1 MPAIRRVELSED
13 DRRKLEA
20 LLRAGTT
27 EQRMAKRVRIVLTAA
42 EGLNNQDVARRCQ
55 CNVHTAKLWRNRW
68 LDQGGLQGLKD
79 TPGRGRKK
87 VYVEDKEAQI
97 LAATLEG
104 PEEPLTHWSARRL
117 AKRLGVPKSTILRV
131 WKRNGLQP
139 HRQETFKYSNDPL
152 LEEKVIDVL
161 GLYLDPPE
169 KAVVLSVDEKAR
181 IQALERT
188 QAALP
193 MRPGNPETRTHDY
206 KCHGTTTLF
215 SALNVA
221 TGKVIGHFEDQ
232 HRHQELLRFLQ
243 TIDEHYPE
251 GEIHVIMDNYSPHK
265 HPNVKEWFARRPRYH
280 VHFTPTSASWMNQV
294 ETWFSLLTR
303 LAIRRASF
311 KSVEALMQAINRFID
326 HWNEESTPFKWVK
339 SADEILAK
347 AVR

>member
-27 EQRMAKRVRIVLTAA
+27 EQRMAKRVRIVLAA
-42 EGLNNQDVARRCQ
+42 ADGLNNQTVARRCQ

-68 LDQGGLQGLKD
+68 LDQGLQGLKD

-152 LEEKVIDVL
+152 LEEKVIDVV

-169 KAVVLSVDEKAR
+169 KAVVLSVDEKPR

-206 KCHGTTTLF
+206 KRHGTTTLF

-221 TGKVIGHFEDQ
+221 TGKVIGRFEEH

-243 TIDEHYPE
+243 TIDDHYPE
-251 GEIHVIMDNYSPHK
+251 GEIHLIMDNYSPHK
-265 HPNVKEWFARRPRYH
+265 HLNVKAWFARRPRYH

-326 HWNEESTPFKWVK
+326 QWNEESTPFKWVK